1 MFKKILIA
9 NRGEIAC
16 RLIRG
21 AQTLGIKAVAVYS
34 EADRYAPFVELADE
48 AYLLGPALASQSYL
62 NIPKIIE
69 VAKACGA
76 EAIHPG
82 YGFLS
87 ENPAFPKALEDVG
100 IVFIGPHAQAIQSMG
115 DKLEAKRTAESAGV
129 RTIPGYTGLINDL
142 NHARDII
149 EDIGYPV
156 MVKAA
161 YGGGG
166 KGMRVV
172 RNVAELEEAMVH
184 AKVEAQKSFGNDAMF
199 IEKFIEEPHHI
210 EIQILADKHGNVVHL
225 GERECS
231 IQRKNQKVVE
241 EAPSPFLTDAL
252 RKTLGDQAIS
262 LAKAA
267 HYDSAG
273 TVEFLVDKNL
283 EFYFLEM
290 NTRLQVEH
298 PVTELITGI
307 DLVEQMIRVAAG
319 EKLSFTQEDI
329 KIQGW
334 AIEARVC
341 AESADRDFAPSIGR
355 IRDYQVP
362 LCHPENQIQRHSEL
376 AEQAWSPSLG
386 ASHSIIFP
394 KAKMDS
400 THPTGALSDDTV
412 ILRIDSGIRAGSEVT
427 PYYDSL
433 VCKIISYAPTRT
445 QAIDALDLALKQTVI
460 GGVDTT
466 LGYLSSII
474 TQPQYRDGQTTT
486 AFLTQVFPE
495 GFEYKQPETLEP
507 FLVAGALVA
516 EQLVGDETLVLKVG
530 DSYYDPS
537 QFDKMETQ
545 WSLGDP
551 LMVGSYQKNI
561 VGFHVQISGIKIIL
575 TQGAARV
582 EMTPLPAHAVQFDRL
597 VPKISREVDD
607 HFVRSPMPGLLHT
620 LMVKLHDTV
629 KKGQGIA
636 IIEAMKM
643 ENVIRAPRDGKIQT
657 VCLDPGS
664 TIKTG
669 DPICE
674 LS

>member
-48 AYLLGPALASQSYL
+48 AYLLGPALAAQSYL

-87 ENPAFPKALEDVG
+87 ENPAFPKALEEAG

-241 EAPSPFLTDAL
+241 EAPSPFLTEAL

-273 TVEFLVDKNL
+273 TVEFLVDKNHD
-283 EFYFLEM
+283 FYFLEM

-329 KIQGW
+329 KIKGW

-362 LCHPENQIQRHSEL
+362 LRHPEERPLRDVGIHLPLEADSKKI
-376 AEQAWSPSLG
+376 S
-386 ASHSIIFP
+386 
-394 KAKMDS
+394 KMDS
-400 THPTGALSDDTV
+400 THPMGALSDDAV

-433 VCKIISYAPTRT
+433 VCKIISYAPTRS
-445 QAIDALDLALKQTVI
+445 QAIDALDLVLKQTVI

-474 TQPQYRDGQTTT
+474 TQPQYREGQTTT

-516 EQLVGDETLVLKVG
+516 EQLIGDETLVLKVG

-537 QFDKMETQ
+537 PFEKIDTQ
-545 WSLGDP
+545 WTLGDP
-551 LMVGSYQKNI
+551 LLVGSTQSGI

-657 VCLDPGS
+657 VCLDSGS